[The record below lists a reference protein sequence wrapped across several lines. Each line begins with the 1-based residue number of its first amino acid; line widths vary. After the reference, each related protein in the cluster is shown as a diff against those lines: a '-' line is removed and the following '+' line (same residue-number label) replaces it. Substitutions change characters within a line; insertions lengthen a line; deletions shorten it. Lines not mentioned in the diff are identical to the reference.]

1 MFEINSICQRDLQY
15 CSLIKQLFKNYVE
28 SLFTDIYGDFLVEF
42 KPLDSRS
49 KDTKYW
55 WSSGEDVM
63 ADRIYSIPIKNLFIF
78 IHAFLNFNIQ
88 YLWCDEILKL
98 FFLESWFLI
107 LECMILKSLFL
118 FSILFFDI
126 LNYYFL

>member
-1 MFEINSICQRDLQY
+1 MFEINSICQRNLQY

-28 SLFTDIYGDFLVEF
+28 TLFTDIYGDFLVEF

-55 WSSGEDVM
+55 WSSGKDVM

-88 YLWCDEILKL
+88 YLWWNLKTL
-98 FFLESWFLI
+98 FLI
-107 LECMILKSLFL
+107 VLVLNSWMYDLKSLFL